1 MRAVFFGTPE
11 LAVPSLGALAESF
24 EVVGVVTQPDRPAGR
39 GMKLSPPPVK
49 LAALERS
56 YEVFQP
62 QKVRTGELARWVS
75 ERAPDVSLVIA
86 YGRILPPDVLA
97 APRAGSMNLHA
108 SLLPKYRGAAPI
120 NWAIADG
127 ERETGVSLMQMDAG
141 LDTGPVLARETLPIG
156 PEETAGELAARI
168 AELAARVVRMYL
180 ERAVRGELV
189 PKPQD
194 EARATLAPLIE
205 SKHREVDFRAAA
217 ERVSN
222 LVRGMSPT
230 PGAFTSVGG
239 KRLRL
244 GRVRP
249 LPALPGA
256 STSDASVPGTVRVVA
271 GIPYVVTGNGAIEI
285 VSAKLEGKREL
296 SGRDLVNGRALVEGA
311 ILGARAG

>member
-1 MRAVFFGTPE
+1 V
-11 LAVPSLGALAESF
+11 AL
-24 EVVGVVTQPDRPAGR
+24 
-39 GMKLSPPPVK
+39 L
-49 LAALERS
+49 
-56 YEVFQP
+56 
-62 QKVRTGELARWVS
+62 
-75 ERAPDVSLVIA
+75 IA
-86 YGRILPPDVLA
+86 YGRIVPPDVLA
-97 APRAGSMNLHA
+97 VPRAGFLNLHA

-156 PEETAGELAARI
+156 PEETAGELAAHI
-168 AELAARVVRMYL
+168 AELAARVVRTYL

-189 PKPQD
+189 PEPQD

-205 SKHREVDFRAAA
+205 SKHREVDFRVPA
-217 ERVSN
+217 ERVAN
-222 LVRGMSPT
+222 LVRGMAPA
-230 PGAFTSVGG
+230 PGAFTHIGG

-256 STSDASVPGTVRVVA
+256 STSDAIAPGTVRVVA
-271 GIPYVVTGNGAIEI
+271 GIPYVVTGKGAIEI

-311 ILGARAG
+311 ILGAGAG